1 MEIHSNMSQFKQS
14 SMSVVALGL
23 ILCSSLFAMSSSAQT
38 KPDSIL
44 LKSASMSNNSLVA
57 QASEPQV
64 GNQGDAQPETSVSDA
79 EQEKFIKEDFEEE
92 TSTSEEPSSPGADRT
107 TSAKTKGEQA
117 LNRALTKAGY
127 HETSNN
133 CNFFSKYFGKGC
145 QPWCADFVSWA
156 FDGDGNKQVPWGYP
170 STVSSIFNWGK
181 SKNHLVK
188 TPRPGDIFILK
199 DNNRLSHTG
208 IVRYV
213 KGSKYG
219 TIEGNFSNKVV
230 RGKRSIAKAT
240 AFVRVP

>member
-1 MEIHSNMSQFKQS
+1 MEIHSIMTQFKQS
-14 SMSVVALGL
+14 GMSAVALGL
-23 ILCSSLFAMSSSAQT
+23 ILCSSLFAISSSAQT
-38 KPDSIL
+38 KPDSTL

-64 GNQGDAQPETSVSDA
+64 DNQGDAQPETSVSDA

-92 TSTSEEPSSPGADRT
+92 KSDSEELYKPAPEGT
-107 TSAKTKGEQA
+107 GAKTKGDQA
-117 LNRALTKAGY
+117 LKRALTKAGY
-127 HETSNN
+127 QETGNN
-133 CNFFSKYFGKGC
+133 CNIFSKYFGKGC
-145 QPWCADFVSWA
+145 QPWCADFVSWS

-170 STVSSIFNWGK
+170 STVSSILNWGK
-181 SKNHLVK
+181 SKGHIVK

-199 DNNRLSHTG
+199 DKNRSHTG

-219 TIEGNFSNKVV
+219 TIEGNFSDKVV
-230 RGKRSIAKAT
+230 RGNRSISKAT